1 MGYSRYYYLRK
12 NFINSAKRTVYFD
25 FQTYLYERLGKVST
39 RVLRYTVGR
48 LRGSPHGRWP
58 MRAAY
63 V

>member
-39 RVLRYTVGR
+39 HSCT
-48 LRGSPHGRWP
+48 
-58 MRAAY
+58 
-63 V
+63 